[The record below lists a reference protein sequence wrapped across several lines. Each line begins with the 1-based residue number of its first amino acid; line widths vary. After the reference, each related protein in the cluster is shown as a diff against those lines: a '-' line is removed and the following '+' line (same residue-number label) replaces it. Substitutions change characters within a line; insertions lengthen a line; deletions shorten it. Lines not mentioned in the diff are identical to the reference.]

1 MRAKKRKACLHC
13 ELTSTILKYGVKRD
27 DDIRD
32 IDIVGALAAVIGDV
46 LSHHDDAAKTYM
58 REWAD
63 QCIAEAIKR
72 NHGHGV
78 GRQQQRLHS

>member
-13 ELTSTILKYGVKRD
+13 ELTSTILKHGVKRN

-32 IDIVGALAAVIGDV
+32 VDIVGALATVIGDV
-46 LSHHDDAAKTYM
+46 LSHHDDAAKIYM
-58 REWAD
+58 RDWAD

-72 NHGHGV
+72 NREQGV
-78 GRQQQRLHS
+78 GQQQQRLHS

>member
-1 MRAKKRKACLHC
+1 MRAKKKKACLHC
-13 ELTSTILKYGVKRD
+13 ELTSAILKHGVKCN

-32 IDIVGALAAVIGDV
+32 VDIVGALATVIGDV

-58 REWAD
+58 REWMS

-72 NHGHGV
+72 NHDNGV
-78 GRQQQRLHS
+78 GRRQQRLHS